1 MINSRKNPEIGVF
14 SKARCSHLQFKLFL
28 VVIMKRFL
36 SSDDKDDCSLL
47 QKGTVNMNQELK
59 LN

>member
-1 MINSRKNPEIGVF
+1 MINSPKNPEIGVF

-36 SSDDKDDCSLL
+36 SSDDKDDRSLL
-47 QKGTVNMNQELK
+47 Q
-59 LN
+59 